1 MISAKLNSDSVIL
14 QRIKDRIRWDLRVSL
29 ADLNIVVRDG
39 TVILNGFVDS
49 SYKKTAAMDIVSS
62 TEGVWS
68 VENRI
73 VVPFDYYRTDEEIRN
88 IMEVQLR
95 DLIKLSGEHI
105 EVQVVDGIVKLEGEV
120 YRPRLKAFSAASA
133 WELSGVRDCLNFI
146 DIVTPPQRLPLNQ
159 NSEIN
164 NVLAFASN

>member
-1 MISAKLNSDSVIL
+1 MISAKLNPDSEVL
-14 QRIKDRIRWDLRVSL
+14 QRIKDRIKWDKRVSL
-29 ADLNIVVRDG
+29 ADLNIVIRNGVI
-39 TVILNGFVDS
+39 ILNGFVDS
-49 SYKKTAAMDIVSS
+49 TYKKTAAMDIVSS

-73 VVPFDYYRTDEEIRN
+73 VVPMDYHRTDEEIKK
-88 IMEVQLR
+88 IMEVQLH

-105 EVQVVDGIVKLEGEV
+105 EVEVTDGVVKLEGEV

-146 DIVTPPQRLPLNQ
+146 DIVTPPQRVPLVKS
-159 NSEIN
+159 SEID